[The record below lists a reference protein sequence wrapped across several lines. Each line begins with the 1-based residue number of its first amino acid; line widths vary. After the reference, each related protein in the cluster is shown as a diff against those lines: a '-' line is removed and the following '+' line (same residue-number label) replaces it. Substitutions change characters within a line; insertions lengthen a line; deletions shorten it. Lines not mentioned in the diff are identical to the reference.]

1 MIKYIKKHSQEHTIT
16 YNNIFLI
23 HIIITITLD
32 PLNPGVV
39 IYYPPAL
46 EGFSRLS

>member
-1 MIKYIKKHSQEHTIT
+1 MINIYLKTLPET